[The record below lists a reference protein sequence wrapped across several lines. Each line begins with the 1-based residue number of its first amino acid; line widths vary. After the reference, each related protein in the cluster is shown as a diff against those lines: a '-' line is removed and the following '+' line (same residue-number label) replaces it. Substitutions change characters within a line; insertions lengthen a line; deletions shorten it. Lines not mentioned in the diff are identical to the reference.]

1 MIGYLVYIIFELLI
15 YYFIDSVGMI
25 FVVMF
30 SSWICILYVYERKNW
45 NIFVIFKILF
55 GFII

>member
-30 SSWICILYVYERKNW
+30 SSWICILYVYECKNW